1 MNEKELKEL
10 EARITALE
18 KQSRITQDIEEIKKL
33 QQIYGY
39 YLERQ
44 MHEEVID
51 LFADG
56 PDVALHLVGLGT
68 FTGKDEVRRYFSPKE
83 WDPEFLHEVM
93 QLSGVV
99 DVDPDGRTAK
109 GRWYN
114 WGGMALPQGGGI
126 RQFFMSGIYENDY
139 VKENGKWKI
148 QVLRHCIVFAAPPGQ
163 GWVKPER
170 IAAVDPKSVMEEP
183 KPDIPD
189 TTQPRYPSGY
199 IFPFHFKHPITGK
212 ETSEK
217 ARNAYFKKHAKK

>member
-1 MNEKELKEL
+1 MKLADL

-33 QQIYGY
+33 QRTYGY
-39 YLERQ
+39 YIEQGMRD
-44 MHEEVID
+44 EIID

-56 PDVALHLVGLGT
+56 PDVALYLAGLGT
-68 FTGKDEVRRYFSPKE
+68 FTGKEGVSRYFRSDYKQTPDAEK
-83 WDPEFLHEVM
+83 LTQVM

-99 DVDPDGRTAK
+99 DVDPDGLTAK
-109 GRWYN
+109 GRWYG
-114 WGGMALPQGGGI
+114 WGGFALPQGGGI
-126 RQFFMSGIYENDY
+126 RQLYLSGIYENEY
-139 VKENGKWKI
+139 IKEDCKWKI
-148 QVLRHCIVFAAPPGQ
+148 NVIRHCITYAASPKA

-170 IAAVDPKSVMEEP
+170 VAAIDPNSIMQEP

-189 TTQPRYPSGY
+189 STQPRYPSGY

-217 ARNAYFKKHAKK
+217 ARNTYFKKHAKK